1 MGVDCRSLFGCD
13 SNELSFVEDFTL
25 LIAISTSHIL
35 TGLGYLSLQLVVHSG
50 LVCDKEELVAISSLL
65 IDMTS
70 EELKQTLSVEDCVTA
85 LAYSMFIDPDDIEA
99 VEALLIKW
107 SSPVITRDSKP
118 ALRADRDN
126 TLSDMAAV
134 SNVQN
139 FHVGQEEPL
148 QYAALRLHMGEWRA
162 GKYVYDN
169 KSYQALIDMFNGGIP
184 LEEHK
189 ENIFSVGEH
198 PQPHDPD
205 YPLGDFPEDL

>member
-1 MGVDCRSLFGCD
+1 
-13 SNELSFVEDFTL
+13 
-25 LIAISTSHIL
+25 
-35 TGLGYLSLQLVVHSG
+35 
-50 LVCDKEELVAISSLL
+50 
-65 IDMTS
+65 MTS

-85 LAYSMFIDPDDIEA
+85 LAYSMFIDPDDVEA

-134 SNVQN
+134 SNVPN
-139 FHVGQEEPL
+139 FQDRHVPL
-148 QYAALRLHMGEWRA
+148 QYAVLRLHMGEWRA
-162 GKYVYDN
+162 GKYVYVYDK
-169 KSYQALIDMFNGGIP
+169 KSYQALIDMFNGGNP

-205 YPLGDFPEDL
+205 DDYPLGDFPDDKYTCRVHIRKKRPILARLY